1 MKEYAFGLLVSGRA
15 LPESLRAALR
25 EMDIATWTCE
35 SCQEVSTLLDQTHP
49 QLVFTDTQLSDGSW
63 RDVVNMA
70 QQATSPVNVIV
81 VGRTAD
87 MQFYLS
93 VIESGAFDY
102 FVPPFE
108 LVPLQYVVRLAVED
122 VRGRR
127 TTLARMAVA

>member
-1 MKEYAFGLLVSGRA
+1 MKGYAFALLISGRA
-15 LPESLRAALR
+15 LPESLRMALR
-25 EMDIATWTCE
+25 EISVSTWTCE
-35 SCQEVSTLLDQTHP
+35 SCQELPALIDQTQP
-49 QLVFTDTQLSDGSW
+49 QLIFTDTQLSDGSW

-70 QQATSPVNVIV
+70 QQAASPINVIV

-87 MQFYLS
+87 VHFYLS

-122 VRGRR
+122 IRERR